1 MAVTTRQE
9 RLHDDRPLSA
19 ELRTPQ
25 DTAEAGSGSRR
36 SLARL
41 RSALWAVLGTALLG
55 IGLIPAARVPILGDD
70 FQALFET
77 YTRGR
82 GSFGTAVAYG
92 WRAGM
97 QAGHFNPVGQAIGAA
112 YHYTVFAL
120 SASWQLPPQLF
131 AALADAGLVWLTVLA
146 ATSVLVQG
154 LRYAGITPRVPF
166 WPGFACLAAITAS
179 TLELHPWSNDPVT
192 SFLPAG
198 WGSAVVAFAILGLAL
213 RSTQWQRT
221 SWVDVVLAGV
231 IGVFAV
237 LYYEML
243 VGAVAGAA
251 VVYAAAVLRARSH
264 RDRAQLFRGLA
275 LFGAGVALPAVV
287 FVCCRMLAVPQA
299 KSNYTGTAVSL
310 GPKAL
315 HTFYVATVGALP
327 GGGWRYLSDSA
338 GPFRIT
344 TGAGLFTL
352 TLLAGIVVLALAWGR
367 RPALTGRWSRTAAV
381 PVVAVLVT
389 WAATT
394 ATHATS
400 EKYITEIRS
409 PGQVY
414 LYYVVA
420 VVCVALLLAAFVLVV
435 VPRFR
440 PGVRTAGLVV
450 LGAYLAVQL
459 PLNWHLSQVSAA
471 AYAANRNLATAAAES
486 SVPTRVRCDTL
497 LAWAQR
503 PWPQYYRDAVI
514 RDLQTDFRLAHGSA
528 FCPDVDTQLQ
538 LQGPTGQPGG

>member
-1 MAVTTRQE
+1 MAVTTRQD
-9 RLHDDRPLSA
+9 RLHDDIPA
-19 ELRTPQ
+19 MAALRTPG
-25 DTAEAGSGSRR
+25 DAAGAEQGPRR

-41 RSALWAVLGTALLG
+41 RATLWAALGTAL
-55 IGLIPAARVPILGDD
+55 IGAGMVPAARVPILGDD

-77 YTRGR
+77 YTRGH
-82 GSFGTAVAYG
+82 GSFATAVGYG

-120 SASWQLPPQLF
+120 SASLELPPQLF
-131 AALADAGLVWLTVLA
+131 AALADAALVWLTLLA
-146 ATSVLVQG
+146 ATTVLVQG
-154 LRYAGITPRVPF
+154 LRYAGVTPRVPF
-166 WPGFACLAAITAS
+166 WPGFACLAAITAA
-179 TLELHPWSNDPVT
+179 TLELHPWSNDPV
-192 SFLPAG
+192 SSYLPAG

-213 RSTQWQRT
+213 RAAQWGRT
-221 SWVDVVLAGV
+221 SWVDVVLAAA

-251 VVYAAAVLRARSH
+251 VVYAAGILRARSH
-264 RDRAQLFRGLA
+264 RDRRQFVHLLA
-275 LFGAGVALPAVV
+275 LFGAGVVLPAVV
-287 FVCCRMLAVPQA
+287 FVCCRMSAVPQA

-310 GPKAL
+310 GPGAL
-315 HTFYVATVGALP
+315 HTLYVATIGAVP
-327 GGGWRYLSDSA
+327 GGGWRYLSGSA
-338 GPFRIT
+338 GPSRLT
-344 TGAGLFTL
+344 QAAGLYTL
-352 TLLAGIVVLALAWGR
+352 AIIAGVVALVLAWGR
-367 RPALTGRWSRTAAV
+367 RPRLRGRWTRTAAV
-381 PVVAVLVT
+381 PILAVLVT
-389 WAATT
+389 WGATT

-420 VVCVALLLAAFVLVV
+420 VICVALLLATFFLVV
-435 VPRFR
+435 APRLR
-440 PGVRTAGLVV
+440 PGIRTAGLVV
-450 LGAYLAVQL
+450 VGAYLCFQL

-471 AYAANRNLATAAAES
+471 AYSANRNLATAAAES
-486 SVPTRVRCDTL
+486 SVPPQVRCDTL

-514 RDLQTDFRLAHGSA
+514 RDVQNDFRLAHGTA
-528 FCPDVDTQLQ
+528 FCPDVETQIRLQ
-538 LQGPTGQPGG
+538 EPAHHGG